1 MKKIDYK
8 IFVSVIIFI
17 IMNVISIESIGSV
30 HKKIN
35 KLQNK
40 SIVDS
45 SKFLDLAIYY
55 IDDFTF
61 THRGYTQVKV
71 FKNDKLLRD
80 IESDING
87 KLRLI
92 LEPENEFKII
102 AIIEGYPAMLYVNT
116 KGVSSNFN
124 ANYHTLRYDFP
135 VGKNRLVPPS
145 NNEVVYKS
153 AEVFFNPT
161 LKKFKINSE
170 VKGFVDRSNLVDKDG
185 KKVSFKVEILE
196 KKGSIVRKDA
206 NIVFYL
212 SIRAA
217 DVNKSFNECKMIQ
230 NGKVILNPNNYKDD
244 YSARDSALLQV
255 IGVYNFELKTRCST
269 GGSGSYSDQEI
280 ELKIDCPDFFKKSV
294 YLNLYGL
301 LHKFACK
308 QVKPDTINVLLDSCF
323 LADRKAVYST
333 GANYFYTGKGI
344 LERSF
349 KLQKYELESI
359 KMYKEMVEK
368 AKVWR
373 NEFYNSNHHQ
383 QIRSTNLNAKK
394 VDTTLLSNENP
405 SEANQRN
412 LEENQDIQSMANDVL
427 LDMDSMD
434 TELPAIGKIEEVI
447 FKNQA
452 PNLLSETTKKKFEK
466 FGFDTLKI
474 YTERKVKQHLKL
486 LEKSTAKLKT
496 AEDTLSLYAQL
507 YSINKDFIFIG
518 KKRIEELSSD
528 TGNRLLI
535 EEIKKG
541 VDEKEL
547 ENYFIKKEVNDLRQK
562 LKNKTLELEN
572 ERNKFLFVLL
582 LLLTFVG
589 FSIVLFRQNKKVK
602 ELNALLTFNINEIK
616 DSINYSKRIQDAML
630 PQLSKIKVAFPQSFI
645 LFKPKDIVSGDFYWF
660 QELEGKKYIA
670 ACDCTGH
677 GVPGALMSMV
687 ATDML
692 NEALVHTK
700 KVDEILAHTNRS
712 IRVALKQSSDD
723 DSTRDGMDIAL
734 CCFDDQSNILKYA
747 GAYRPLWL
755 IRTTLSPEGRAGVGF
770 TLAEF
775 KATKAAIGGLTEDNQ
790 VFQINEIQLQKGDT
804 IYLSSD
810 GYADQFSPADKKL
823 MTKRFKEIL
832 LSIQPLSMPEQEKYL
847 EKFITDW
854 RGNMEQTDDVLVIG
868 VRV

>member
-17 IMNVISIESIGSV
+17 IMNVICFRSIGAV
-30 HKKIN
+30 NKKLN

-55 IDDFTF
+55 IDGFSY
-61 THRGYTQVKV
+61 THRGYTKIKF
-71 FKNDKLLRD
+71 FKNDKLIKEL
-80 IESDING
+80 ESDING

-92 LEPENEFKII
+92 LEPESEFKII
-102 AIIEGYPAMLYVNT
+102 ATIEGYPAMLYVNT
-116 KGVSSNFN
+116 KGVLANFN
-124 ANYHTLRYDFP
+124 ANYHTLRYDFS
-135 VGKNRLVPPS
+135 VGKNDLVPPS
-145 NNEVVYKS
+145 NNEIVYKS
-153 AEVFFNPT
+153 ADVFFNPT
-161 LKKFKINSE
+161 LKKFKINSD
-170 VKGFVDRSNLVDKDG
+170 VKGFVDSSNLLDKDG

-196 KKGSIVRKDA
+196 KKGSIARKNG

-217 DVNKSFNECKMIQ
+217 DENKSFYGCKMIQ
-230 NGKVILNPNNYKDD
+230 NGKVILNPSQFSSERE
-244 YSARDSALLQV
+244 YSDSALLLIKDIHNVEIYTVCRQ
-255 IGVYNFELKTRCST
+255 
-269 GGSGSYSDQEI
+269 GSGNDPRDENMQI
-280 ELKIDCPDFFKKSV
+280 LIDCPNFFKKTLS
-294 YLNLYGL
+294 LTLYGL
-301 LHKFACK
+301 SHKFNCR
-308 QVKPDTINVLLDSCF
+308 QLNPDTINVLLDSSF
-323 LADRKAVYST
+323 NADRKPDYF
-333 GANYFYTGKGI
+333 GANYYYSGRGI
-344 LERSF
+344 LERNK
-349 KLQKYELESI
+349 KLQSYELEII
-359 KMYKEMVEK
+359 KKYKDIVERAK
-368 AKVWR
+368 ASR
-373 NEFYNSNHHQ
+373 NEYYSSNHAQ
-383 QIRSTNLNAKK
+383 EIKSTNLSAKIG
-394 VDTTLLSNENP
+394 DTSTLQSENP
-405 SEANQRN
+405 SEANQEN
-412 LEENQDIQSMANDVL
+412 LEQTADLQSMANNVL

-434 TELPAIGKIEEVI
+434 AELPAIGKIEEVI

-452 PNLLSETTKKKFEK
+452 PKLLPETTKKKFEK
-466 FGFDTLKI
+466 FGFDTLKV
-474 YTERKVKQHLKL
+474 YTERKVQQQLKL

-582 LLLTFVG
+582 LLATFIV
-589 FSIVLFRQNKKVK
+589 FSLLLYKQYTKVK
-602 ELNALLTFNINEIK
+602 QLNILLSFNMNEIK
-616 DSINYSKRIQDAML
+616 QSINYSKRIQDAML
-630 PQLSKIKVAFPQSFI
+630 PELSKIKLAFPQSFI

-660 QELEGKKYIA
+660 QEVAGKKYIA

-700 KVDEILAHTNRS
+700 NADEILAHTNRS
-712 IRVALKQSSDD
+712 IRLALKQSADD

-734 CCFDDQSNILKYA
+734 CCFDDQTNMLKYA

-770 TLAEF
+770 TLAEY
-775 KATKAAIGGLTEDNQ
+775 KATKAAIGGLTEDHQ

-832 LSIQPLSMPEQEKYL
+832 LSIQHLTMPEQGNYL

-854 RGNMEQTDDVLVIG
+854 KGNMEQTDDVLVIG